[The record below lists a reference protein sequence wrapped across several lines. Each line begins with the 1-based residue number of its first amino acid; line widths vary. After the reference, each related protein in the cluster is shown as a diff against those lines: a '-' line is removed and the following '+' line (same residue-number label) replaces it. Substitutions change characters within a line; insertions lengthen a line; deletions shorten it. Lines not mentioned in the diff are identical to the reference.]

1 MSSMSNEQIH
11 DLIKAMTDAQI
22 ASDIRTV
29 NEHAMAMAEC
39 VPVLNHACDDEPFI
53 QGILQAT
60 ITILDAAK
68 HDLYLKQEHMA
79 WKHGE
84 WELSDGEHDYIGY
97 LNNAITECRRVL
109 ELKEE

>member
-1 MSSMSNEQIH
+1 MNDEAIGVM
-11 DLIKAMTDAQI
+11 LKAMNDAHI

-39 VPVLNHACDDEPFI
+39 VPVLQYACNDEPFI
-53 QGILQAT
+53 QGILKST

-68 HDLYLKQEHMA
+68 HDLYLKQEHME

-97 LNNAITECRRVL
+97 LNNAITECERVL
-109 ELKEE
+109 AIELKEE